1 MNYRSIAVILL
12 AVMLVIA
19 TGCGGKKT
27 VYPDNPATATGISD
41 AEGHANIDVGPY
53 TVVVN
58 VVNIYEQ
65 AVAGIN
71 VSVYLLKDHL
81 LAVASDANGNYYS
94 NLGLISYE
102 DAQSNSKPGPDPY
115 GGGVSPA
122 RIAAETEIEIT
133 IMVESAGLASNGFEV
148 EPAHMGVLETDEW
161 ISVTTD
167 DYDMESFYT
176 LAGTVDFS
184 GGTLVHLTSDVSY
197 SIGAGRQTA
206 SFLIDRIDDV
216 ATFSS
221 LMGIELRIFSGDT
234 LHTRRLSYMDNSMPI
249 LIIDDIGMNRHFW
262 MQFTLTWDENPSDLD
277 SHLWTPFIEDDS
289 YHIFFA
295 SRGDSAGAPYVD
307 LDVDDITSY
316 GPEHITIYD
325 EFPGTYTFAIY
336 HYSGTGDISMSG
348 AEVGILEPD
357 GAVQVFTVPEAAA
370 SANWWW
376 HVCSI
381 DGTTGVVTPVNSIS
395 ADPPLPFAFPENT
408 AKVDAQ

>member
-12 AVMLVIA
+12 AIMLAIA

-53 TVVVN
+53 TVIVN

-81 LAVASDANGNYYS
+81 LAVASHASGSYYS
-94 NLGLISYE
+94 NLGLISYD
-102 DAQSNSKPGPDPY
+102 DAQSNSKSSPNPY

-122 RIAAETEIEIT
+122 RMAAETEIEIT
-133 IMVESAGLASNGFEV
+133 IVVENAGLASNGFEV
-148 EPAHMGVLETDEW
+148 EPEHMGVLGSDEW

-176 LAGTVDFS
+176 LAGNVDFS
-184 GGTLVHLTSDVSY
+184 GGTIVHLTSDVSY

-206 SFLIDRIDDV
+206 SFLIDQIADV

-221 LMGIELRIFSGDT
+221 LMGIELRIFGGDT
-234 LHTRRLSYMDNSMPI
+234 LHTRQLNYMDNSMPI
-249 LIIDDIGMNRHFW
+249 LIIDDIIMYRDFW

-277 SHLWTPFIEDDS
+277 SHLWTPMIEDYS
-289 YHIFFA
+289 YHIYYA
-295 SRGDSAGAPYVD
+295 SRGDSASAPYVD
-307 LDVDDITSY
+307 LDVDDVTSY

-325 EFPGTYTFAIY
+325 EYPGTYTFAIY
-336 HYSGTGDISMSG
+336 HFSGSGDISLSE
-348 AEVGILEPD
+348 AEVGVLKPD
-357 GAVQVFTVPEAAA
+357 GTVQAFTVPDAAA
-370 SANWWW
+370 AANWWW
-376 HVCSI
+376 HVCTI
-381 DGTTGVVTPVNSIS
+381 DGTTGEITPVNSIS
-395 ADPPLPFAFPENT
+395 ADPPLPFAVPRGA
-408 AKVDAQ
+408 AKSM